1 MKYHFD
7 IAAEMVKIAESA
19 EHQKSMEKLA
29 FSREGKEEVS
39 EVEEE
44 MKKLASDCK
53 CEEDC
58 DGDCGCECHEKEG
71 EKKEASVS
79 LEDTAGLLLEIST
92 ELEDQGMDR
101 LAAATIVLADSIL
114 KTAAAKKKSPD
125 SGKSGSSSS
134 SSSGSSSS
142 SSSGS
147 SKKDKKPGKKM
158 SMKERMEKMR
168 AAQKGKKGKK
178 PADKSSKKK

>member
-1 MKYHFD
+1 MKYTFD
-7 IAAEMVKIAESA
+7 IAAEMIKIAESA

-44 MKKLASDCK
+44 MKKLASKDCD

-58 DGDCGCECHEKEG
+58 DDCDCDCHEDKS
-71 EKKEASVS
+71 EKKAS
-79 LEDTAGLLLEIST
+79 LEETAGLLLEISND
-92 ELEDQGMDR
+92 LEDEGLER
-101 LAAATIVLADSIL
+101 LAAATIVLADNIL
-114 KTAAAKKKSPD
+114 KTAAAKKKSP
-125 SGKSGSSSS
+125 GSSSA
-134 SSSGSSSS
+134 SSSGADK
-142 SSSGS
+142 
-147 SKKDKKPGKKM
+147 SKSDKKSGKKM

-178 PADKSSKKK
+178 KEDKSEKKK